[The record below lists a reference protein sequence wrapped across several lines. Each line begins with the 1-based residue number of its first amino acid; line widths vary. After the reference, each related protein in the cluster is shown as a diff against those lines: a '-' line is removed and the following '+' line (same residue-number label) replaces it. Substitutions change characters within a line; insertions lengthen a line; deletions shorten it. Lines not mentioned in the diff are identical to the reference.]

1 VSATAPARPLLDVTD
16 LRVHYARRGVNV
28 RAVDGVTFAV
38 ASAETLGL
46 VGESGCGKSTIAK
59 AVVRLIRPTAGRIEF
74 GGHDLGGAGGKELA
88 SLRPRLQM
96 VFQDPYS
103 SLNPRMTV
111 RASIEEPLVIHRRGD
126 SRARAARVHDLMSRV
141 GLARAVE
148 RRYPFQLSGG
158 QRQRVGIA
166 RALSLDPDLIV
177 ADEPT
182 SALDVSIQAQILTLL
197 EEIQRDLGLTYLFIS
212 HDLGA
217 IRQLAARI
225 AVMYLGRICETGPAD
240 SVLDSP
246 AHPYTVALLSAAP
259 VPDPLAEAR
268 RERIVLRGDVPNP
281 ANPPS
286 GCRFHTRCW
295 LRAELAGP
303 EICAHDDPAPTARA
317 GGGVVHCHFAD
328 HVTNRRPM
336 PGDRSATPTTKSVQ
350 GGPA

>member
-1 VSATAPARPLLDVTD
+1 MSAAASDTPLLDVDD

-28 RAVDGVTFAV
+28 RAVDGVSFSV
-38 ASAETLGL
+38 ARAETLGL

-59 AVVRLIRPTAGRIEF
+59 AVVRLIRATSGRIEF
-74 GGHDLGGAGGKELA
+74 GGHDLGSAEGKELA
-88 SLRPRLQM
+88 ALRPRLQM

-111 RASIEEPLVIHRRGD
+111 RASIEEPLAIHGRGD
-126 SRARAARVHDLMSRV
+126 SRARAARAHDLMGRV
-141 GLARAVE
+141 GLARSVE

-182 SALDVSIQAQILTLL
+182 SALDVSIQAQILAVL

-225 AVMYLGRICETGPAD
+225 AVMYLGRICEAGPAD
-240 SVLDSP
+240 SILDHP

-259 VPDPLAEAR
+259 VPDPLVEAR

-281 ANPPS
+281 ADPPS

-295 LRAELAGP
+295 LRAELGDP
-303 EICAHDDPAPTARA
+303 EVCAHDDPPPIARA
-317 GGGVVHCHFAD
+317 GGGLVHCHFAD
-328 HVTNRRPM
+328 HVANRRPM
-336 PGDRSATPTTKSVQ
+336 PGDRPAATTTPHVQ